1 MLKVTNPVPVRYTV
15 YIFGV
20 ATFFVSLSLSLIYTP
35 MAFFT
40 ALTGSEPVNVV
51 GAFRCSAL

>member
-40 ALTGSEPVNVV
+40 ALTGSPGQEYS
-51 GAFRCSAL
+51 G